1 MAETVKAKFKSS
13 DKDHSKGGAFF
24 DFTIGIILIGLAIP
38 MIWMNERKQVV
49 IYKLI
54 EKAKESVKTVDID
67 NVSDS
72 DNFKLVQAKG
82 MLKTKVQL
90 NDERFNLAQT
100 GALRLKRTVEVLQWV
115 EYSKEDEEDESS
127 QGNG

>member
-1 MAETVKAKFKSS
+1 
-13 DKDHSKGGAFF
+13 
-24 DFTIGIILIGLAIP
+24 

-90 NDERFNLAQT
+90 NDERFNLSQT